1 MSSNIY
7 RTTSWYDARVE
18 IRPSLIQGGG
28 MFARRPIQAGEIV
41 AIVGGTVM
49 TEKAILGSRG
59 LSSWLATRESV
70 LLLQWLAP
78 CLECPQP
85 RLLFSA

>member
-1 MSSNIY
+1 MSSKSY

-28 MFARRPIQAGEIV
+28 MFARQPIQAGEIV

-49 TEKAILGSRG
+49 TEDVSNVNYLGPPM
-59 LSSWLATRESV
+59 ATIS
-70 LLLQWLAP
+70 AG
-78 CLECPQP
+78 
-85 RLLFSA
+85 FSASICIASC